1 MEAVALTQNS
11 DMAAP
16 IAFNNPYVHGFVRLG
31 VCVPRLKPADP
42 AYNTDHMLDLAS
54 RGAAEQAAVLLFPE
68 LGVSAYAIDD
78 LLLQE
83 TLLQA
88 VHVQLARLIE
98 ASGALEPVLVVG
110 APLAHQGRLFNTA
123 VVLHRGEV
131 LGVVPKLYL
140 PNYREFYERRWFASG
155 AGVSGEEIDVA
166 GRTAP
171 FGLDLLFQSQGACP
185 FSFHVEICED
195 IWTPSPPSGA
205 AAAAG
210 AELLLNLSASNI
222 VIGKAQTRRLLCASQ
237 SARCS
242 AAYAYSSAGPGEST
256 TDLAWDGHGAIF
268 ELGATLA
275 ETHRFPRGNSLCVAD
290 IDLGRIRQERLR
302 TGSFGDALA
311 QTSPG
316 RPAYRR
322 IGFSFDPPSAP
333 LPLRRALERYPYVP
347 CDPTRLAEDCYE
359 AWNIQVQGL
368 TERLRA
374 TGLQR
379 LVIGVSGGLDSTEA
393 LVVAAKAM
401 DLLGHPRAN
410 ILAYTLPGFATSDA
424 TKANAWTL
432 MRSLGVTAGEIDI
445 RPAARQMLADL
456 GHPFGEGRHVYD
468 VTFENVQAGLRTD
481 YLFRLANQ
489 HAALVVGT
497 GDLSELGL
505 GWCTYGVG
513 DQMSHYNPNGSVPK
527 TLIQH
532 LIRFAA
538 RSGEF
543 GDDTAQVLRAIV
555 ATEISPELVPA
566 DEQGRSQ
573 STEAFVGPYA
583 LQDFNLFYLTRFGF
597 KPSKIAY
604 LAWQAWRDVGAGA
617 WPQDIEAGD
626 RRAYSLP
633 EIKLWLQLFLQ
644 RFFANQFKRSAMPN
658 GPKLSSGGSLSPRG
672 DWRMPSDASA
682 AAWLAELEANVPDGM

>member
-1 MEAVALTQNS
+1 MDA
-11 DMAAP
+11 
-16 IAFNNPYVHGFVRLG
+16 IAFDNPYRHGFVRLG
-31 VCVPRLKPADP
+31 ACVPRLRPADP
-42 AYNTDHMLDLAS
+42 AYNAEAMLEL
-54 RGAAEQAAVLLFPE
+54 AAEGDKAAAAVLLFPE

-83 TLLQA
+83 TLLDA
-88 VHVQLARLIE
+88 VHVQLARLAQ
-98 ASGALEPVLVVG
+98 ASASLSPVLVVG

-123 VVLHRGEV
+123 VVIHRGQV

-155 AGVSGEEIDVA
+155 RGVTGAAIEVA
-166 GRTAP
+166 GGSAP
-171 FGLDLLFQSQGACP
+171 FGLDLLFRAQGPCP
-185 FSFHVEICED
+185 FTFHVEICED
-195 IWTPSPPSGA
+195 VWTPTPPSSA
-205 AAAAG
+205 AATAG
-210 AELLLNLSASNI
+210 AELLLNLSASNV
-222 VIGKAQTRRLLCASQ
+222 VIGKADTRRLLCASQ
-237 SARCS
+237 SARCV
-242 AAYAYSSAGPGEST
+242 AAYAYSASGPGEST
-256 TDLAWDGHGAIF
+256 TDLAWDGHAAVF
-268 ELGATLA
+268 EMGQTLV
-275 ETHRFPRGNSLCVAD
+275 ETQRFPRTNTLCMAD
-290 IDLGRIRQERLR
+290 VDVGRIRQERLR

-311 QTSPG
+311 ETSVG
-316 RPAYRR
+316 RAPWRR
-322 IGFSFDPPSAP
+322 IGFGFEPPAGP
-333 LPLRRALERYPYVP
+333 LALRRAVERYPYVP
-347 CDPTRLAEDCYE
+347 SDPARLAQDCYE

-368 TERLRA
+368 TERLRS

-393 LVVAAKAM
+393 LVVAARTM
-401 DLLGHPRAN
+401 DLLGHPRTH
-410 ILAYTLPGFATSDA
+410 ILAYTLPGFATSDV

-432 MRSLGVTAGEIDI
+432 MRSLGVSAAEIDI

-456 GHPFGEGRHVYD
+456 VHPFAAGEAVYD

-489 HAALVVGT
+489 QGALVVGT

-513 DQMSHYNPNGSVPK
+513 DQMSHYNPNGSVSK

-538 RSGEF
+538 ASGEF
-543 GDDTAQVLRAIV
+543 SEATSEVLRAIL

-566 DEQGRSQ
+566 DADGKGQ

-583 LQDFNLFYLTRFGF
+583 LQDFNLFYLTRYGL

-604 LAWQAWRDVGAGA
+604 LAWQAWRDVDAGA
-617 WPQDIEAGD
+617 WPREVMAAD
-626 RRAYSLP
+626 RRAYDLA
-633 EIKLWLQLFLQ
+633 EIRRWLALFLR

-672 DWRMPSDASA
+672 DWRMPSDASVE
-682 AAWLAELEANVPDGM
+682 AWITELEANTPGSA